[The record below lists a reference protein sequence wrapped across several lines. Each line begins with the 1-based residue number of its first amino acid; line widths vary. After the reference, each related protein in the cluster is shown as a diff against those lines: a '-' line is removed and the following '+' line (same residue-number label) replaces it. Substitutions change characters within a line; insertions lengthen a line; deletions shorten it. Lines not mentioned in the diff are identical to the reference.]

1 MGDDRKV
8 AGALVIASVANSR
21 SISGTLAASAS
32 ILGVLCG
39 ISTSHAAQPYP
50 ARPVRLVTAEV
61 GAAGD
66 YSARLLAP
74 GLSETFGQQFIV
86 DNRGGSGVI
95 PFEIVAKAPPDGHTL
110 LVFGSAV
117 WLLPLL
123 QNVPYNS
130 VTDFAPI
137 TLAVTTTLLVV
148 VHPSLPAKSIR
159 ELVALAKAKPGELNY
174 ASGISGS
181 ATHLPAEL
189 FKFMTGVNIVRV
201 TYKGGGPA
209 LNALLGG
216 EVQLMFATSSGAA
229 PQVAAGRLRALAVTS
244 ARPSALF
251 PELPTVA
258 ASGLP
263 GYDAASIM
271 GVFAPAK
278 TPTALVNQLNR
289 EIVRL
294 LNKPELKERYI
305 RAGAE
310 VFASTPEQ
318 LAATMK
324 SDMAI
329 MGKVIKAAG
338 IRTQ

>member
-1 MGDDRKV
+1 MSDYRGRGLRERIIRKGPAIAAIIGSYGACVLPV
-8 AGALVIASVANSR
+8 AM
-21 SISGTLAASAS
+21 
-32 ILGVLCG
+32 
-39 ISTSHAAQPYP
+39 AAQTYP

-74 GLSETFGQQFIV
+74 GLSEVFGQQFIV

-95 PFEIVAKAPPDGHTL
+95 PFEIVARAPPDGHTL

-123 QNVPYNS
+123 QNVPYNP
-130 VTDFAPI
+130 VTDYAPI
-137 TLAVTTTLLVV
+137 TLAVTTPLLVV
-148 VHPSLPAKSIR
+148 VNPAVPVKSIR
-159 ELVALAKAKPGELNY
+159 ELVALARAKPGELNY
-174 ASGISGS
+174 SSGISGS

-201 TYKGGGPA
+201 AYKGGGPA

-216 EVQLMFATSSGAA
+216 EVQVMFATSSGAA

-251 PELPTVA
+251 PDLPTVA

-271 GVFAPAK
+271 VVFAPAK
-278 TPTALVNQLNR
+278 TPAALIGILNR

-294 LNKPELKERYI
+294 LNKPDLRERYS

-310 VFASTPEQ
+310 VVASTPEQ

-324 SDMAI
+324 SDMI
-329 MGKVIKAAG
+329 MMEKVIKAAG
-338 IRTQ
+338 IRAQ